1 MAKSFMHCHKFKSL
15 KNKEKRMKFENVHEV
30 AMNVDICRR
39 FIDFQER
46 GCIER
51 PCLFPSIT
59 YTYFILP

>member
-1 MAKSFMHCHKFKSL
+1 
-15 KNKEKRMKFENVHEV
+15 MKFENVHEV

-51 PCLFPSIT
+51 PCLFPSLTIVIIRT
-59 YTYFILP
+59 CLFQFKRVLTK